1 MADLNSQWMGWE
13 VVLLHR
19 LVRGHRNSM
28 HIPLDRPNIREDGS
42 VDITQRSDRRRQ
54 YDKEFKTI
62 LLCGTEDNKSF
73 RIDSGYIIG

>member
-1 MADLNSQWMGWE
+1 
-13 VVLLHR
+13 
-19 LVRGHRNSM
+19 
-28 HIPLDRPNIREDGS
+28 

-62 LLCGTEDNKSF
+62 LLCGTDDNKSF